1 MLLGA
6 ANSRMLDTTSSRP
19 CGEAI
24 IELLEDYGVDTVFG
38 IPGVHTQEFYRGLSK
53 NRIQHVLTRHEQGA
67 GFMACGYARASGRPG
82 VCVLITGPGVT
93 NAATAL
99 GQGYADSLPV
109 LLLSSE
115 NATHTLH
122 KGYGELHEISDQSAV
137 TKPLT
142 GYNALA
148 HSVAE
153 VPDHISAAF
162 ESFTAGR
169 PRPAHVAVPI
179 DLLEQ
184 PVEGRWTVQH
194 SRRSTDVEANQIKAA
209 AALIANSSQPLV
221 CVGGGAVDASAEV
234 RALAER
240 LGAPVLSSHAGK
252 GVIPSGHPLNAGSA
266 MHLAGGHALLS
277 DSDTLIAIGTELAWT
292 DSFVDEL
299 PIRGKIIRIDVDSSQ
314 FTGRYTT
321 SVGVQADAKS
331 ACAKLLAEL
340 GEGVNNEADGRE
352 RAASAQTQN
361 NADRTDLEKRHQAV
375 LSVVR
380 QMLPSNGILST
391 DTSQITY
398 TGQADFPVD
407 APRQWLY
414 GAGFCTLG
422 GALPEAIGAALA
434 CPGQPVMAVAGDG
447 GFMFTMPELAT
458 AAELKLSLP
467 VLVWNNESLA
477 QIKDGMVA
485 RGFKPTGV
493 DSINP
498 DFLAVGAAFG
508 CATARPQS
516 ADELGESIRT
526 ALSAGRPTLIEVH
539 QDDRWLV
546 Q

>member
-1 MLLGA
+1 MLETV
-6 ANSRMLDTTSSRP
+6 SPRP

-53 NRIQHVLTRHEQGA
+53 SRIQHVLTRHEQGA

-109 LLLSSE
+109 FLLSSE

-122 KGYGELHEISDQSAV
+122 KGYGELHEISDQAAV
-137 TKPLT
+137 TRPLT

-148 HSVAE
+148 RS
-153 VPDHISAAF
+153 VPDVPVHIEAAF
-162 ESFTAGR
+162 ESFSAGR

-184 PVEGRWTVQH
+184 TVECRWTAQL
-194 SRRSTDVEANQIKAA
+194 SRRSTEVEDKEIKAA
-209 AALIANSSQPLV
+209 AALIEQSSRPLI
-221 CVGGGAVDASAEV
+221 CVGGGAVEAGAEV

-252 GVIPSGHPLNAGSA
+252 GLLPSGHPLNAGSA
-266 MHLAGGHALLS
+266 MHLAGGHSLLS

-299 PIRGKIIRIDVDSSQ
+299 PIRGKVVRIDVDSSQ
-314 FTGRYTT
+314 FSGRYPA
-321 SVGVQADAKS
+321 SAGVQADAKS

-340 GEGVNNEADGRE
+340 GEGASNESDGRQ
-352 RAASAQTQN
+352 RAASAQVQN
-361 NADRTDLEKRHQAV
+361 NAERTALERRHQAV
-375 LSVVR
+375 LFVVR
-380 QMLPSNGILST
+380 EMLPSNGILSA
-391 DTSQITY
+391 DSSQITY

-407 APRQWLY
+407 TPRQWLY

-434 CPGQPVMAVAGDG
+434 CPDQPVMAIAGDG
-447 GFMFTMPELAT
+447 GFMFTLPELAT
-458 AAELKLSLP
+458 AVELKLSLP
-467 VLVWNNESLA
+467 VLVWNNDSLA

-498 DFLAVGAAFG
+498 DFLALGAAFG

-526 ALSAGRPTLIEVH
+526 ALKAGRPTLIEVH
-539 QDDRWLV
+539 QEDRWLL